1 MSYLLLVGADGDSA
15 VAIARE
21 PEAAMADQGQLQCRI
36 CCDWGQMGILRLP
49 LAAMDNISALG
60 RQAQSGCHGSRT

>member
-21 PEAAMADQGQLQCRI
+21 PEAAMAAPGPASTLY
-36 CCDWGQMGILRLP
+36 LL
-49 LAAMDNISALG
+49 LLG
-60 RQAQSGCHGSRT
+60 ADGESGPHPQQYQPGL